1 MQVLVK
7 IKQAGHA
14 SPNRHTHR
22 LTATPELADDKW
34 NKTKGAWSHGKE
46 QMEQRLELP
55 SYAQRNITLPK
66 CKKKAATPELI
77 VD

>member
-1 MQVLVK
+1 
-7 IKQAGHA
+7 
-14 SPNRHTHR
+14 
-22 LTATPELADDKW
+22 
-34 NKTKGAWSHGKE
+34 
-46 QMEQRLELP
+46 MEQRLELP